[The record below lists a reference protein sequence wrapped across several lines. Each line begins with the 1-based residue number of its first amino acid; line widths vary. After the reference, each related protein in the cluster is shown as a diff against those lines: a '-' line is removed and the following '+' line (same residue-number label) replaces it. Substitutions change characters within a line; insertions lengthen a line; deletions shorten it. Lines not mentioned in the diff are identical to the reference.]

1 MGEELEGVA
10 GSFAAGGG
18 RSDMDTAGLHD
29 ARMHGGMHGGPGN
42 LKKTFFFDQS
52 INREINRE
60 IIYLKERHK
69 NYQNYHPHPDLTD
82 IQTSNHPKKKY
93 GSRAKH

>member
-18 RSDMDTAGLHD
+18 RSDMDTGGLH
-29 ARMHGGMHGGPGN
+29 AMHAAGAGN